1 MDTATSVHATKTRL
15 RSWLHASSALTASER
30 EKPRGRSAAIDLGHR
45 AFREGDFLRARMA
58 SRHSRPTGTVMID
71 ICLDGRTRQYPRL
84 GPEMSNLV
92 MLDDSSPPRS
102 DGATMRV
109 S

>member
-15 RSWLHASSALTASER
+15 RSWLHASLTASER
-30 EKPRGRSAAIDLGHR
+30 EKPRGRSAAMQATLGIG

>member
-1 MDTATSVHATKTRL
+1 
-15 RSWLHASSALTASER
+15 
-30 EKPRGRSAAIDLGHR
+30 KPRGRSDLRRVDGSRGILWSWLHLGHR
-45 AFREGDFLRARMA
+45 AFRKGDFLRARMA
-58 SRHSRPTGTVMID
+58 SRHSRPTGTIMID

-102 DGATMRV
+102 GRASKHREMQV
-109 S
+109 WS